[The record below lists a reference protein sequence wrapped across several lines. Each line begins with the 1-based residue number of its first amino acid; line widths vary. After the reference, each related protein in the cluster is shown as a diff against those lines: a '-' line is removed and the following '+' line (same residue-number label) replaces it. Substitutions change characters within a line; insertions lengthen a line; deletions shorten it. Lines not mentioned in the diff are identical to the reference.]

1 MMYDNTMGFWFTRVR
16 FSSCTSTAGGNLPV
30 IEFPVIEIAVIELPV
45 MGIPVMEIPV
55 IEIAVIEFRMMS
67 RFMMTV
73 ATFLVM
79 VIMFPSGK
87 YFVTNNRCYY

>member
-1 MMYDNTMGFWFTRVR
+1 MYDFRAATT
-16 FSSCTSTAGGNLPV
+16 TASGNLPV
-30 IEFPVIEIAVIELPV
+30 IEFPVIEIAVIEFPVIEIPV
-45 MGIPVMEIPV
+45 MGIPV

-73 ATFLVM
+73 AIFLAM

-87 YFVTNNRCYY
+87 YFVTNNWCYC